1 MLIFIIHAYFHNY
14 ENESNIYEVENS
26 MLNIYEWLNYL
37 NRNSR
42 DNTYSKIIIYLLS
55 HPKEVEHL
63 TISQIA
69 NKCFVSPATMT
80 RFCQSFG
87 IASFSQLRESL
98 STFVTM
104 KSHSSLRMKEKEL
117 FELKKD
123 PKTFLLSYEE
133 EIHQAMTDVI
143 QTINI
148 EAIDQLLE
156 AIHQAKEVILIGY
169 SSTLELAK
177 DIQTAFISNQKLLF
191 VAETEEIQQSLV
203 KQLSK
208 DSMVLVIS
216 SYGTLLNKNTD
227 LINEIS
233 NSPAMSVLF
242 TQHTQNIL
250 TNLFDE
256 AINVT
261 TTNYVRI
268 GNYPLNF
275 FFDYFVRRYASLYN

>member
-1 MLIFIIHAYFHNY
+1 MMY
-14 ENESNIYEVENS
+14 
-26 MLNIYEWLNYL
+26 IYEWLNYL
-37 NRNSR
+37 NRKPR
-42 DNTYSKIIIYLLS
+42 DNTYAKIIVFLLT
-55 HPKEVEHL
+55 HAKEVEHL

-69 NKCFVSPATMT
+69 DRCFVSPATMT
-80 RFCQSFG
+80 RFCQFFG
-87 IASFSQLRESL
+87 IASFAQLRESL
-98 STFVTM
+98 IGMNAM
-104 KSHSSLRMKEKEL
+104 KSHNGLRLKEKEL
-117 FELKKD
+117 KELKSD
-123 PKTFLLSYEE
+123 PKAFLLSYEE
-133 EIHQAMTDVI
+133 EIHRAMTDVI
-143 QTINI
+143 QTIDI

-191 VAETEEIQQSLV
+191 VAETEEIQQSFV
-203 KQLSK
+203 KQLNK

-256 AINVT
+256 SINVT

-275 FFDYFVRRYASLYN
+275 FFDYFVRRYASLYS